1 MKFIEKFL
9 TKNTCPHC
17 GNLTSRW
24 SRAVLF
30 AIVLLSGDAVWW
42 LVEHHMRGH
51 YLMLDFR

>member
-1 MKFIEKFL
+1 MKIIEKFL

-24 SRAVLF
+24 SRAVLL
-30 AIVLLSGDAVWW
+30 AIVLFGADAAWR
-42 LVEHHMRGH
+42 LVEHYLRGH